1 MRRIVAKALRKERFT
16 GLFDALTATHAFAPQ
31 PGKSLFIVQPVG
43 LNERHDSLDDE
54 TTAVTPSV
62 VFGQAQLHGAHPAIV
77 VHAEKQCRVDRTGVD
92 RFAKKAGDSRFRQKS
107 QPARRF
113 DPNDADG
120 GRYRKSCSAD
130 QHGCGI
136 ERKIAI
142 DEQHVT
148 VWIKRG
154 EVNIFETR
162 ERNAN
167 LRQCFLERLG
177 GGVRPAPQHG
187 AVAAKILDQP
197 LTNHDT
203 TRSFERDETA
213 PKRDEF

>member
-1 MRRIVAKALRKERFT
+1 MRRIVAKALRQERLT
-16 GLFDALTATHAFAPQ
+16 GLFDALTAAHAFAPQ
-31 PGKSLFIVQPVG
+31 PRKSLIVVQPVR

-54 TTAVTPSV
+54 TPAVTPSV
-62 VFGQAQLHGAHPAIV
+62 VFGQAQLHGEHPAII
-77 VHAEKQCRVDRTGVD
+77 VHTEKQCRVDRTGVN
-92 RFAKKAGDSRFRQKS
+92 RLAKKTGDSRFCQKS
-107 QPARRF
+107 QPARRL
-113 DPNDADG
+113 DSNDAYG
-120 GRYRKSCSAD
+120 GRYRKSRSAD

-136 ERKIAI
+136 ERKVAI
-142 DEQHVT
+142 DQQHVA

-154 EVNIFETR
+154 EINVLETR
-162 ERNAN
+162 KRNAN
-167 LRQCFLERLG
+167 FGQCFFERLG

-187 AVAAKILDQP
+187 AIAAKILDQP